1 MDTGKLRYGPVN
13 RPLFYCVLIV
23 HVLLLAG
30 VLWQGW
36 RAMEHAN
43 PWVTGAGFAAA
54 AVYVAA
60 VLINNRSVLRQG
72 PWKFARRAK
81 PVLRFVK

>member
-1 MDTGKLRYGPVN
+1 MSAFVAIAV
-13 RPLFYCVLIV
+13 VLTLAV
-23 HVLLLAG
+23 LAG

-36 RAMEHAN
+36 RAIEHAN

-60 VLINNRSVLRQG
+60 VLINNGRVLRQG
-72 PWKFARRAK
+72 PWKFARRSK
-81 PVLRFVK
+81 PVLRIVK